1 MSNLQWDHRFMDM
14 AALISEWS
22 KDPSKQIGCVIVN
35 EENRNILAVGYNGF
49 PRGIEDDNRLLV
61 RNLKHELIVHAEMNA
76 IYNAGKN
83 GIPLVG
89 STIYVYGLPVCNLCS
104 LGIIQ
109 AGIKRVVVDKKSS
122 KNERWKESWKKSK
135 QNFKES
141 GILYRCI

>member
-1 MSNLQWDHRFMDM
+1 
-14 AALISEWS
+14 
-22 KDPSKQIGCVIVN
+22 
-35 EENRNILAVGYNGF
+35 
-49 PRGIEDDNRLLV
+49 
-61 RNLKHELIVHAEMNA
+61 MNA

-83 GIPLVG
+83 GISLVG

-135 QNFKES
+135 QNFKEV
-141 GILYRCI
+141 GVIYRCI